1 MTTEDDSAVPDYQG
15 LLRLDGRVY
24 VVVGAGRGNG
34 RQTAHALAGA
44 GARVLCVDVDEQR
57 ASEVAA
63 EIGGVPC
70 VANAFVREDV
80 ERYVQQAVD
89 ELGGLD
95 GVADIVGMATW
106 GSVLEVP
113 DEDWAWSFDMCL
125 RHAVLATQV
134 AGRVLVEGGGG
145 TLVFVASISGV
156 TSAPR
161 HSAYGAFKAG
171 LLSLVRTAADELAPH
186 GVRVNAVTPGGIATP
201 RLLTSTPE
209 ADRPPIGALGGLAR
223 TSDIAAAIL
232 YLSSDL
238 SAMVTG
244 QSLVVDGGALVRYPF
259 ATGRPM
265 RTTTMGDRPV

>member
-1 MTTEDDSAVPDYQG
+1 VTTEDDSAVPDYQG
-15 LLRLDGRVY
+15 MLRLDGRAY
-24 VVVGAGRGNG
+24 IVVGAGRGNG

-44 GARVLCVDVDEQR
+44 GARVLCVDIDEQR
-57 ASEVAA
+57 AVDVAA

-80 ERYVQQAVD
+80 ERYVQRAVD
-89 ELGGLD
+89 ELGRLD

-106 GSVLEVP
+106 GSVLEIS
-113 DEDWAWSFDMCL
+113 DDDWAWSFDMCL
-125 RHAVLATQV
+125 RHAVLVTQV

-145 TLVFVASISGV
+145 SLVFVASISGV
-156 TSAPR
+156 SSAPR

-171 LLSLVRTAADELAPH
+171 LLSLVRTAAVELAPH

-201 RLLTSTPE
+201 RLLSSTPE
-209 ADRPPIGALGGLAR
+209 ADRPPIGLGGLAR

-232 YLSSDL
+232 FLSSDL
-238 SAMVTG
+238 AAMVTG
-244 QSLVVDGGALVRYPF
+244 QSLVVDGGAIVRYPF